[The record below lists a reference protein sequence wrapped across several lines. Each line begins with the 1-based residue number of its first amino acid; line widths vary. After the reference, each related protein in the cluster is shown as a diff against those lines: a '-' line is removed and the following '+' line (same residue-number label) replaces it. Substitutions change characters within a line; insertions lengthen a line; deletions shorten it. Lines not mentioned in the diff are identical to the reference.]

1 MIQGNNGLPVNHPA
15 AGKYAGIFS
24 SLYSGGLNLSVGNG
38 FPMDKGPLVPSNNSH
53 DDSKPL
59 VPSGSML
66 FHTPSPSHSPS
77 TPSSNTG
84 NQNSASIPPWNNET
98 LQHHF
103 ERDGPSRDNDNEST
117 SPPAPRLPPTSATR
131 GEGLAA

>member
-1 MIQGNNGLPVNHPA
+1 MA
-15 AGKYAGIFS
+15 SKYAGLFG
-24 SLYSGGLNLSVGNG
+24 SLYGGGAGLNLSSNG
-38 FPMDKGPLVPSNNSH
+38 FPMDKGPLVPSNHSL
-53 DDSKPL
+53 DDGKPL

-66 FHTPSPSHSPS
+66 FHTPSPSHSPG

-117 SPPAPRLPPTSATR
+117 SPPAAPRLPPATATR